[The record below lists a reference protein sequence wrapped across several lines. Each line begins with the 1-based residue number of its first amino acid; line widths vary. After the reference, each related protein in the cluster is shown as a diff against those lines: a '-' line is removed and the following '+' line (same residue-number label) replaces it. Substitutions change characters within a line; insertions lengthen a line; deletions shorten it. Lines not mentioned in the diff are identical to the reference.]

1 MQCTILCGVRNKS
14 PSMRC
19 TPLLLAISTVYPFPY
34 HGLLYSGRSPVYFLA
49 TSLPCSPS
57 LGETESDRVR
67 QSQTESDLYRVVTP
81 HPCCCRTFRILYRA
95 VPHYTLFLLWFY
107 SSIYQLHVTLRIR
120 LHRVLSPNWLKFN
133 CACYL
138 LFVCINS
145 KS

>member
-67 QSQTESDLYRVVTP
+67 QSQTCTGLSHRTPAVAALVAYYTAPYRT
-81 HPCCCRTFRILYRA
+81 
-95 VPHYTLFLLWFY
+95 TLCSCYGSIPLFTNCMSLFAFACTVY
-107 SSIYQLHVTLRIR
+107 SHQTG
-120 LHRVLSPNWLKFN
+120 
-133 CACYL
+133 
-138 LFVCINS
+138 
-145 KS
+145 